1 MTAVADLHP
10 GTPSKP
16 GLGSGRGIFLSYRR
30 QESSH
35 VAGRLYDRLVDRF
48 GTGQVFIDVDA
59 IEPGIDFTR
68 AIDNAVS
75 TCQVLLAVIGRQWLT
90 ATDEWGRRRLDDP
103 ADIVRLEIETA
114 LHRKVRVIPI
124 LVEDAA
130 MPHWH
135 DLPESLADLAR
146 RNAFIIRHES
156 FRHDV
161 ERLVTVIEGI
171 IFPGSQPPA
180 HSVAPRAAP
189 HGWQLELVKDEGATK
204 TFRLSSANIVH
215 EILIHIGWNDVIEI
229 DGDPVIEQ
237 MGIDGNEYPLEA
249 LSQSIGSDVS
259 IRVDTGTWATLRI
272 KSVLLR
278 IGPQVLKYR
287 SGIR

>member
-1 MTAVADLHP
+1 VADFHP
-10 GTPSKP
+10 GTPSRP
-16 GLGSGRGIFLSYRR
+16 GLGDGRGIFLSYRR

-103 ADIVRLEIETA
+103 ADIVRLEIEIA

-130 MPHWH
+130 MPRGH
-135 DLPESLADLAR
+135 DLPESLAGLAR

-156 FRHDV
+156 FRHDA

-180 HSVAPRAAP
+180 HSVAPPAAP
-189 HGWQLELVKDEGATK
+189 HGWHLELVKDEGATK
-204 TFRLSSANIVH
+204 TFRLSSANAVH
-215 EILIHIGWNDVIEI
+215 EILVHTGWNHVIEI
-229 DGDPVIEQ
+229 DGDPVIEET
-237 MGIDGNEYPLEA
+237 GIHGKEFPLKA

-259 IRVDTGTWATLRI
+259 IRVDTGTWATMRI
-272 KSVLLR
+272 RSVLLR